1 MESEIISYG
10 KSDSELTSEKRVQC
24 REIVA
29 RIVDFGVSQEQ
40 IEKIISLLSLELESR
55 EDILAIS
62 EIFNKKDDMSI
73 KKEVKIIYND

>member
-1 MESEIISYG
+1 MESEIVSYG
-10 KSDSELTSEKRVQC
+10 KSDSELTAEKSVQC

-29 RIVDFGVSQEQ
+29 RIVEFGVSQEQ
-40 IEKIISLLSLELESR
+40 IEKIISLLSLELENR

-62 EIFNKKDDMSI
+62 EIFNKKNDAKT